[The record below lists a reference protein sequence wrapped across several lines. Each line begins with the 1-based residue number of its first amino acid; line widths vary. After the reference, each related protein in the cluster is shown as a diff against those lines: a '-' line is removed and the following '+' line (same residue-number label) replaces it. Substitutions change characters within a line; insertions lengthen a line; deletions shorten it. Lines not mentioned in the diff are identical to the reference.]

1 MSTEDGRPDGAVRT
15 GVSHRRVLVVD
26 DNAFVRISI
35 RNILLDAGADYVEEA
50 RDGDEALAKVSGD
63 LPFDLIFCDL
73 QMPGRDGIETL
84 RGLAGFDTQACIV
97 LMSGEDRNILAAAG
111 RLAKSHGLRILG
123 NVTKPI
129 PAEAVR
135 EFLAAA
141 NAVVHAPR
149 KRPGGTTRISD
160 DDIRRGLAERE
171 FYVDFQPEVGIAD
184 GRIWGSE
191 ALVRWRHPEHGLV
204 SPMSFIG
211 VAEQSDTID
220 LLTDFVLGKA
230 LEAQTL
236 WRTQGQDIHV
246 AINISAHS
254 MVNLDMPDHL
264 ARIVT
269 MLGGSPAAVTLE
281 VTESC
286 LVDDLSAF
294 LDIAT
299 RLRLKGFRL
308 AIDDFGTGFATLE
321 QLSRL
326 PVSELKIDREFVAGA
341 PDNER
346 TRAILEAS
354 LQLARSLSLTTI
366 CEGVET
372 QAEWNLAADLG
383 ADCIQGFYIAKPMAA
398 GELVGWFNAW
408 QMT

>member
-1 MSTEDGRPDGAVRT
+1 MESGEGKGGTAQL

-35 RNILLDAGADYVEEA
+35 RNVLLDAGADYVEEA
-50 RDGDEALAKVSGD
+50 RDGDEALAKVSSE

-84 RGLAGFDTQACIV
+84 RGLAGLDTQACIV
-97 LMSGEDRNILAAAG
+97 LMSGEDRNILAAAA

-123 NVTKPI
+123 NVTKPV
-129 PAEAVR
+129 PADTVR

-141 NAVVHAPR
+141 RAATQAPR
-149 KRPGGTTRISD
+149 KRERNAARITD

-184 GRIWGSE
+184 RRIWGTE
-191 ALVRWRHPEHGLV
+191 ALIRWRHPEHGLV
-204 SPMSFIG
+204 SPLAFIG
-211 VAEQSDTID
+211 LAEQSDTID

-236 WRTQGQDIHV
+236 WRTQGQDVHV
-246 AINISAHS
+246 AVNVSAHS

-264 ARIVT
+264 ARIVS
-269 MLGGSPAAVTLE
+269 MLGGNPAAVTLE

-286 LVDDLSAF
+286 LVDDLSTF

-326 PVSELKIDREFVAGA
+326 PVSELKVDREFVAGA
-341 PDNER
+341 PENER

-354 LQLARSLSLTTI
+354 LQLARSLNLTTV

-372 QAEWNLAADLG
+372 RAEWDLAVDLG
-383 ADCIQGFYIAKPMAA
+383 ADCIQGYYIARPMPA
-398 GELVGWFNAW
+398 GELVGWFNSW
-408 QMT
+408 RMS